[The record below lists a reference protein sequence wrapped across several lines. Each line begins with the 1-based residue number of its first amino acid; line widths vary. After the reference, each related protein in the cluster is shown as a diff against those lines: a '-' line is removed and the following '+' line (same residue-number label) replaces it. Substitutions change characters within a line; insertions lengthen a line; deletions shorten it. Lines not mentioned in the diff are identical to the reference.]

1 VTKAAEA
8 GPLPSVAD
16 YFPSGTAYWDSGM
29 ADSDQ
34 SGAWLLTAFAM
45 GGVDVQE
52 LFRRLPKQMDL
63 ATRAPETLTPDVVN
77 AILLECAS
85 LSADNNF
92 GLRMVELAGPADLG
106 IYGYLLMNAP
116 TVGEALEI
124 ACRYYPTFYLG
135 ATLRLSVGRGV
146 ARLSYRTKA
155 HSTLSARH
163 DNEWSLGFFVHVI
176 RRGTS
181 ADWTP
186 TNATFT
192 HPAPEDLREQIQI
205 FGANLHFGQ
214 ATNCIEFPADVL
226 RCRVN
231 ETDPKLLR
239 VLIQHADGLL
249 GRMQN
254 EEKLADQVRL
264 LILEHLERGS
274 GDAAG
279 IARKLRISVSTL
291 KRRLKQEGFSYR
303 ELRDGVVRDLS
314 KLALR
319 ETQVPISEIALR
331 VGYSELSAFDRA
343 FYRLAGTTPRRYR
356 ATEVRKTR

>member
-1 VTKAAEA
+1 
-8 GPLPSVAD
+8 
-16 YFPSGTAYWDSGM
+16 M

-34 SGAWLLTAFAM
+34 SGAWLLKAFAM

-52 LFRRLPKQMDL
+52 LCRRLPKQMDQ
-63 ATRAPETLTPDVVN
+63 ATRAPETLVPDVVN

-85 LSADNNF
+85 ISGDSNF
-92 GLRMVELAGPADLG
+92 GLRMVELAGPSDLG

-135 ATLRLSVGRGV
+135 ATLRLTVSKGV
-146 ARLSYRTKA
+146 ARLTYRTKA
-155 HSTLSARH
+155 RSTLSARH

-186 TNATFT
+186 ANCTFT
-192 HPAPEDLREQIQI
+192 HPAPEDLREQLQV

-214 ATNCIEFPADVL
+214 AVNCIAFSVDVL
-226 RCRVN
+226 RCRIN
-231 ETDPKLLR
+231 ETDPNLLR
-239 VLIQHADGLL
+239 VLLRHADGLL
-249 GRMQN
+249 DRMQN
-254 EEKLADQVRL
+254 KEELANQVRL
-264 LILEHLERGS
+264 LILENLERGPGS
-274 GDAAG
+274 AAG
-279 IARKLRISVSTL
+279 VARKLKISVSTL
-291 KRRLKQEGFSYR
+291 KRRLALQGFSYR

-314 KLALR
+314 KSALK
-319 ETQVPISEIALR
+319 ETQVPVSEIALR

-343 FYRLAGTTPRRYR
+343 FHRWAGMTPRQYR
-356 ATEVRKTR
+356 ATETRKPR

>member
-1 VTKAAEA
+1 
-8 GPLPSVAD
+8 
-16 YFPSGTAYWDSGM
+16 M
-29 ADSDQ
+29 ADRDQ
-34 SGAWLLTAFAM
+34 PGAWLLRAFAM

-85 LSADNNF
+85 LSADDNF
-92 GLRMVELAGPADLG
+92 GLRMVELAGPSDLG

-146 ARLSYRTKA
+146 ARLTYRTKA
-155 HSTLSARH
+155 RSALSARH
-163 DNEWSLGFFVHVI
+163 DNEWSLGFFVQVI

-186 TNATFT
+186 ASASFT
-192 HPAPEDLREQIQI
+192 HSAPEDMSEQIQL

-226 RCRVN
+226 RCRVS
-231 ETDPKLLR
+231 EADPSLLR
-239 VLIQHADGLL
+239 VLLQQADGLL
-249 GRMQN
+249 HRVQK
-254 EEKLADQVRL
+254 EETLADQVRL
-264 LILEHLERGS
+264 LILEHLDKGP

-279 IARKLRISVSTL
+279 VARKLRMSVSTL
-291 KRRLKQEGFSYR
+291 KRRLKQEGTSYR
-303 ELRDGVVRDLS
+303 ELRDGVVRNLS
-314 KLALR
+314 QSALR
-319 ETQVPISEIALR
+319 ETQVPISEIAMR

-343 FYRLAGTTPRRYR
+343 FNRLAGMTPRQYR
-356 ATEVRKTR
+356 ATQARKTG

>member
-1 VTKAAEA
+1 
-8 GPLPSVAD
+8 
-16 YFPSGTAYWDSGM
+16 M
-29 ADSDQ
+29 ADRDQ
-34 SGAWLLTAFAM
+34 PGAWLLKAFAM

-52 LFRRLPKQMDL
+52 LFRRLPKQMDQ
-63 ATRAPETLTPDVVN
+63 AARAPETLTPDVVN
-77 AILLECAS
+77 AILLECAL
-85 LSADNNF
+85 LSADDNF
-92 GLRMVELAGPADLG
+92 GLRMVELAGPSDLG

-124 ACRYYPTFYLG
+124 ACRYYPTFYRG

-146 ARLSYRTKA
+146 VRLTYRTKA
-155 HSTLSARH
+155 RSALSARH

-186 TNATFT
+186 ASASFT
-192 HPAPEDLREQIQI
+192 HPAPEDVSEQIQL

-226 RCRVN
+226 GCRVN
-231 ETDPKLLR
+231 QTDPNLLR

-249 GRMQN
+249 DRMQN
-254 EEKLADQVRL
+254 EERLADQVRL
-264 LILEHLERGS
+264 LILEHLDRGP
-274 GDAAG
+274 GDATAV
-279 IARKLRISVSTL
+279 ARKLRISVSTL
-291 KRRLKQEGFSYR
+291 KRRLKEDGVSYR
-303 ELRDGVVRDLS
+303 ELRDRVVRDLAQS
-314 KLALR
+314 ALR

-343 FYRLAGTTPRRYR
+343 FSRLAGMTPRQYR
-356 ATEVRKTR
+356 ATKARKTR

>member
-1 VTKAAEA
+1 
-8 GPLPSVAD
+8 
-16 YFPSGTAYWDSGM
+16 M
-29 ADSDQ
+29 ADRDQ
-34 SGAWLLTAFAM
+34 PGAWLLKAFAM

-52 LFRRLPKQMDL
+52 LFRRLPQQMDL
-63 ATRAPETLTPDVVN
+63 ASRAPESLTPDVVN

-85 LSADNNF
+85 LSADENF
-92 GLRMVELAGPADLG
+92 GLRMVELAGPSELG
-106 IYGYLLMNAP
+106 VYGYLLKNAP

-124 ACRYYPTFYLG
+124 ACRYYPTFYRG

-146 ARLSYRTKA
+146 VRLTYRTKA
-155 HSTLSARH
+155 RSALSARH

-186 TNATFT
+186 ASASFT
-192 HPAPEDLREQIQI
+192 HPAPEDVSEQIQL

-226 RCRVN
+226 GCRVN
-231 ETDPKLLR
+231 ETDRNLLR

-249 GRMQN
+249 DRMQN
-254 EEKLADQVRL
+254 EERLADQVRL
-264 LILEHLERGS
+264 LILEHLDRGL
-274 GDAAG
+274 GDATAV
-279 IARKLRISVSTL
+279 ARKLGISVSTL
-291 KRRLKQEGFSYR
+291 KRRLKEDGVSYR
-303 ELRDGVVRDLS
+303 ELRDRVVRDLAQS
-314 KLALR
+314 ALR

-343 FYRLAGTTPRRYR
+343 FSRLAGMTPRQYR
-356 ATEVRKTR
+356 TTKARKTR